1 MVFNRTRLDKRLEQ
15 VHAEIDT
22 VIDEHAEQSAKGG
35 VQGVPV
41 GVIRQ
46 SIVGLK
52 CSLPARRLWLIW
64 VYGVGEHDV
73 WAFTYF
79 GIENLIE
86 LVRMHKENP
95 AWLKGWQPQ

>member
-1 MVFNRTRLDKRLEQ
+1 MVFNRTRLDKRLKQ
-15 VHAEIDT
+15 VHAEIDA
-22 VIDEHAEQSAKGG
+22 VIDEHAEQIAKGAP
-35 VQGVPV
+35 GVPV

-46 SIVGLK
+46 SIVGLQ
-52 CSLPARRLWLIW
+52 CSLPVRRLWLIW

-73 WAFTYF
+73 QAFTYF

>member
-1 MVFNRTRLDKRLEQ
+1 L
-15 VHAEIDT
+15 
-22 VIDEHAEQSAKGG
+22 
-35 VQGVPV
+35 PV
-41 GVIRQ
+41 
-46 SIVGLK
+46 
-52 CSLPARRLWLIW
+52 RRLWLIW
-64 VYGVGEHDV
+64 VYGVAEHDV